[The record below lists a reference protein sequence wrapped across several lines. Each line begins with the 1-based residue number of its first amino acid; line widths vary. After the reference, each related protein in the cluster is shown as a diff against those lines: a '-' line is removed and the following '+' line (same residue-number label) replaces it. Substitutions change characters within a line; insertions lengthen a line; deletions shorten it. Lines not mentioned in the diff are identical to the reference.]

1 MTITPIHVLLADD
14 HRVLRAG
21 LHVLLE
27 SEEDM
32 HVVAEASTGE
42 EAIRLAH
49 EFQPDVVVMD
59 LGMPGSISGMDA
71 IRQIRQEL
79 PQIRIVVLS
88 MHSGHEVVMQAL
100 EAGSDGYV
108 PKSAA
113 HMNLLQAI
121 RTVHAGQ
128 RFLDPAAATIVV
140 DKLMEKREERKL
152 LEVLSE
158 RELEV
163 LRLTAMGFTSREI
176 GQQLA
181 LSPKTVDTYRYRVM
195 EKLDLQHR
203 SELIQFALRAGLMDE

>member
-1 MTITPIHVLLADD
+1 MLLADD

-21 LHVLLE
+21 LRVLLE

-42 EAIRLAH
+42 DAVRLANQ
-49 EFQPDVVVMD
+49 FLPDVIVMD
-59 LGMPGSISGMDA
+59 LGMPGISGMEA
-71 IRQIRQEL
+71 IRQIRESL

-88 MHSGHEVVMQAL
+88 MHSGREVVMQAL

-128 RFLDPAAATIVV
+128 RFLDPSAATIVV
-140 DKLMEKREERKL
+140 DKLMEKQEEHKL
-152 LEVLSE
+152 LSILSD

-163 LRLTAMGFTSREI
+163 LRQTAMGFTSREI
-176 GQQLA
+176 GKQLS

-203 SELIQFALRAGLMDE
+203 SELIQFALRAGLMEE

>member
-1 MTITPIHVLLADD
+1 MTTTPIHVLLADD

-32 HVVAEASTGE
+32 HVVAEASTGN
-42 EAIRLAH
+42 EAIRLTH
-49 EFQPDVVVMD
+49 KFLPDVVVMD

-71 IRQIRQEL
+71 IRHISEEL
-79 PQIRIVVLS
+79 PQVRIVVLS
-88 MHSGHEVVMQAL
+88 MHSGQEVVMQAL

-113 HMNLLQAI
+113 HNNLLQAI
-121 RTVHAGQ
+121 RSVHSGQ

-181 LSPKTVDTYRYRVM
+181 LSPKTVDTYRYRVI

-203 SELIQFALRAGLMDE
+203 SELIQFALRAGLLDE

>member
-1 MTITPIHVLLADD
+1 MIASSIRVLLADD

-21 LHVLLE
+21 LRVLLE

-42 EAIRLAH
+42 DAVRLANQ
-49 EFQPDVVVMD
+49 FLPDVIVMD
-59 LGMPGSISGMDA
+59 LGMPGISGMEA
-71 IRQIRQEL
+71 IRQVRESL

-88 MHSGHEVVMQAL
+88 MHSGREVVMQAL

-128 RFLDPAAATIVV
+128 RFLDPSAATVVV
-140 DKLMEKREERKL
+140 DKLMEKQEEHKL
-152 LEVLSE
+152 LSILSD

-163 LRLTAMGFTSREI
+163 LRQTAMGFTSREI
-176 GQQLA
+176 GKQLS

-203 SELIQFALRAGLMDE
+203 SELIQFALRAGLMEE

>member
-1 MTITPIHVLLADD
+1 MIASSIRVLLADD

-21 LHVLLE
+21 LRVLLE

-42 EAIRLAH
+42 DAVRLANQ
-49 EFQPDVVVMD
+49 FLPDVIVMD
-59 LGMPGSISGMDA
+59 LGMPGISGMEA
-71 IRQIRQEL
+71 IRQIRESL

-88 MHSGHEVVMQAL
+88 MHSGREVVMQAL

-128 RFLDPAAATIVV
+128 RFLDPSAATIVV
-140 DKLMEKREERKL
+140 DKLMEKQEEHKL
-152 LEVLSE
+152 LSILSD

-163 LRLTAMGFTSREI
+163 LRQTAMGFTSREI
-176 GQQLA
+176 GKQLS

-203 SELIQFALRAGLMDE
+203 SELIQFALRAGLMEE